1 MSIRAS
7 QTLQTTIN
15 FTFTEGGE
23 TLDIAGLSLG
33 FEVRGATAFGMS
45 ATGDTGEAFTIIPD
59 GGLSTL
65 DPAVYDGIV
74 EVQGYSPVFVP
85 VSVEK
90 VNTNYVNN
98 VTISYEPT
106 AFDTTTAAP
115 SEFVQSWNGEA
126 GVVDFTQYT
135 SSVNGETGAV
145 EVAESNQVTL
155 NYEVNNLGAAQPVP
169 ETIGAMS
176 IKESLDKIYF
186 YKIDSNNKDL
196 RATFVQNSLTSG
208 RITLSQKGKFAE
220 WTYTTSN
227 YDAGDGIWTVEYDY
241 TNGATFDT
249 GDAVSVQIFPDNT
262 SFAGVS
268 LSRI

>member
-106 AFDTTTAAP
+106 AFDPTVGAVSHYLGERFSSGPTAAQAHILP
-115 SEFVQSWNGEA
+115 SRAVQK
-126 GVVDFTQYT
+126 Q
-135 SSVNGETGAV
+135 
-145 EVAESNQVTL
+145 
-155 NYEVNNLGAAQPVP
+155 
-169 ETIGAMS
+169 
-176 IKESLDKIYF
+176 
-186 YKIDSNNKDL
+186 
-196 RATFVQNSLTSG
+196 
-208 RITLSQKGKFAE
+208 
-220 WTYTTSN
+220 
-227 YDAGDGIWTVEYDY
+227 
-241 TNGATFDT
+241 
-249 GDAVSVQIFPDNT
+249 
-262 SFAGVS
+262 
-268 LSRI
+268 